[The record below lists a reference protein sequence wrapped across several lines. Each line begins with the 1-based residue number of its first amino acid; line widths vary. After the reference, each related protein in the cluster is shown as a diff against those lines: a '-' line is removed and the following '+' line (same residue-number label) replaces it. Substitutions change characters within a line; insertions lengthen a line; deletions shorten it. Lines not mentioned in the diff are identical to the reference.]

1 MLVHPEKGDSPSRS
15 EIQQLRDIRE
25 KRKEYNQ
32 LKESSK
38 DPPLEGGNINNF
50 DVGENSHTLSPSIF
64 LFSFLFFFFFS
75 RRDLAARFF
84 QRVPRGQ
91 KRFLKQIY
99 CRRARGREQNRPP
112 SPSLANRTL
121 YRHRHRHRQAE

>member
-38 DPPLEGGNINNF
+38 DPPLEGG
-50 DVGENSHTLSPSIF
+50 E
-64 LFSFLFFFFFS
+64 
-75 RRDLAARFF
+75 
-84 QRVPRGQ
+84 
-91 KRFLKQIY
+91 Y
-99 CRRARGREQNRPP
+99 
-112 SPSLANRTL
+112 
-121 YRHRHRHRQAE
+121 